1 MNNEIMTLNSV
12 KQISTLMDEICYVIY
27 SDDKDTCKVPIGGRT
42 ISIGTC
48 YYYGEPIYRDFTNT
62 VVEILQEFDMVLN
75 FNNVYDT
82 LHYQL
87 SRMGRYKFHPS
98 DYDRSGWSDD
108 MRYGFH
114 DISNIIL
121 PDMKKFGYSPT
132 VRVRH
137 TGVKGD
143 GIAYDLHIISSDKVV
158 LSVYGGSL
166 DLHVEDHRNGNLYS
180 VKPEGKTPLI
190 IALAIFIRKIIEPE
204 LGVDTAKYYS
214 VSPYVP
220 VERPL
225 YRGYRS
231 EASYS
236 WHECC

>member
-1 MNNEIMTLNSV
+1 MNNEIMVLNSV
-12 KQISTLMDEICYVIY
+12 KQISTLMGEICYVIY
-27 SDDKDTCKVPIGGRT
+27 SDGKDTCKVPIEGRT

-48 YYYGEPIYRDFTNT
+48 YYYGKPIYRDFTNT
-62 VVEILQEFDMVLN
+62 VVEILQEFDTVLN

-82 LHYQL
+82 LLDRL
-87 SRMGRYKFHPS
+87 SRMGRYRSHPS
-98 DYDRSGWSDD
+98 DYGCSGWSDD
-108 MRYGFH
+108 MRYRFH

-121 PDMKKFGYSPT
+121 PDIKKFGYSPS
-132 VRVRH
+132 VLVRH

-166 DLHVEDHRNGNLYS
+166 DLHVKDHRNGNLLS
-180 VKPEGKTPLI
+180 VNPVGKTPI
-190 IALAIFIRKIIEPE
+190 TIALAIFIRKIIEPE
-204 LGVDTAKYYS
+204 LEVDTTKYYS
-214 VSPYVP
+214 VSSYVP
-220 VERPL
+220 VGRPL

-231 EASYS
+231 EASYW